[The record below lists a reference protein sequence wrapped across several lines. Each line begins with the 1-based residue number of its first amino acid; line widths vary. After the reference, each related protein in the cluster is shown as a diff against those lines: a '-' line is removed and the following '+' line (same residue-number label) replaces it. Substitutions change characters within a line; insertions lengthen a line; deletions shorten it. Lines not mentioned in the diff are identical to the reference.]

1 VTLTN
6 RTTNDEHQAALR
18 RIEQRLEAN
27 ATQTAAIRSIAATIK
42 ETLSFGWFHQLGS
55 ELKMM
60 MGRILAMHTTTYN
73 ALMKIQSSLPSHLE
87 RSLDQEPW
95 ILEDAI
101 GRISPIHFQ
110 FIETWEAFETVLE
123 MRFIGAQ
130 GHRKVREKRYALQAY
145 RANQD
150 IDRSKPFKTAFV
162 GGRRYQMSILFD
174 AQRHSFYGSHCPSC
188 LTPSEG
194 IRDS

>member
-1 VTLTN
+1 
-6 RTTNDEHQAALR
+6 
-18 RIEQRLEAN
+18 
-27 ATQTAAIRSIAATIK
+27 
-42 ETLSFGWFHQLGS
+42 
-55 ELKMM
+55 
-60 MGRILAMHTTTYN
+60 MHTTTYN